1 MRKKVFVSVA
11 VIACLS
17 AMAVSKSKTS
27 NQMSDVS
34 LAEVKAIAHCET
46 VNGCENDGHCVHDRA
61 YNYFCKTPGFLQK
74 KDCHQATSNNH

>member
-17 AMAVSKSKTS
+17 AMAVS
-27 NQMSDVS
+27 
-34 LAEVKAIAHCET
+34 AIAHCET

>member
-1 MRKKVFVSVA
+1 
-11 VIACLS
+11 
-17 AMAVSKSKTS
+17 
-27 NQMSDVS
+27 MSDVS
-34 LAEVKAIAHCET
+34 LAEVEAIAHCET